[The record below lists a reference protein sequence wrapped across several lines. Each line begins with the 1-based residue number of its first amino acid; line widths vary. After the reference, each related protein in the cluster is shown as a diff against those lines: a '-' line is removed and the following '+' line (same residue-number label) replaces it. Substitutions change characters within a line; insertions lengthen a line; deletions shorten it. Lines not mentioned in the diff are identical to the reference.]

1 MNRFLIW
8 LLRLSCDIVC
18 LRNFIQLLEN
28 EILDNQFFYLPSK
41 RFMIL
46 GKIKELKIKIVPVI
60 ISFYK

>member
-8 LLRLSCDIVC
+8 LFRLSCDIVC
-18 LRNFIQLLEN
+18 PRNFIQLLEN

-41 RFMIL
+41 RFMIQ
-46 GKIKELKIKIVPVI
+46 GKIKELKIKIVPAI